1 MRMCGFVVQAVIKK
15 YRRAIDNLAE
25 ARSAFNRLND
35 ATPPLYT
42 ECWEVSITEAE
53 SARSSDPSSMDV
65 MQSQIKTGQS
75 LKEITADILREEGRS
90 QRVVTESGSSTDWIL
105 AGLRIEEEQSVH
117 LATSHHS

>member
-1 MRMCGFVVQAVIKK
+1 MCGFVVQAVIKK

-35 ATPPLYT
+35 AAPPLYT

-53 SARSSDPSSMDV
+53 SARSTDPSSMDV
-65 MQSQIKTGQS
+65 MQSQIKTGQT
-75 LKEITADILREEGRS
+75 LKEIMADILREEGRS

-105 AGLRIEEEQSVH
+105 AGLRIEEEQSVNFT
-117 LATSHHS
+117 TSHHS